1 MKLDNFKKI
10 IAETPDDVQIHVR
23 ITMDILDRI
32 HELIDKKFDGKQ
44 KLLAEKLGKSEAE
57 VSRWLSGMPN
67 FTTKT
72 LAKLEAAFG
81 ERIIAVCT
89 DHHEA
94 TFVQVKTAH
103 HQGHTKLVI
112 AATGSL
118 AEEKFKKID
127 ITLSKPYKE
136 DLPA

>member
-57 VSRWLSGMPN
+57 ISRWLSGMPN
-67 FTTKT
+67 FTTRT

-89 DHHEA
+89 DN
-94 TFVQVKTAH
+94 
-103 HQGHTKLVI
+103 
-112 AATGSL
+112 AASFSANARPL
-118 AEEKFKKID
+118 
-127 ITLSKPYKE
+127 
-136 DLPA
+136 